1 MPHFFFHFESR
12 GVRVRDEIGLRLP
25 DAEAAWYQAVRS
37 ARDLIRAEES
47 LGCSWEEQAVQI
59 EDATGIPVDRVPL
72 LEIARFAG
80 AI

>member
-47 LGCSWEEQAVQI
+47 MGCSWEEQAVQI
-59 EDATGIPVDRVPL
+59 EDSKGTPVDRVPL
-72 LEIARFAG
+72 IEIARFAG
-80 AI
+80 AM

>member
-47 LGCSWEEQAVQI
+47 LGCSWEEQSVQI
-59 EDATGIPVDRVPL
+59 EDAKGMPVDRLPL
-72 LEIARFAG
+72 VEIARFAG
-80 AI
+80 AL